1 MVPLETPIR
10 SPAAS
15 CESSSKSTRRS
26 ASTSAGSSKMGV
38 GFSWGFGANEA
49 IEGGVWMVMGLGS
62 LPLCPCLHLCRQPM
76 VVHCVYLCGV
86 IFIYFV
92 HYHIIE

>member
-10 SPAAS
+10 SPATS

-26 ASTSAGSSKMGV
+26 ASSSAGSRKRGV
-38 GFSWGFGANEA
+38 GFCCGFGENEVA
-49 IEGGVWMVMGLGS
+49 VGVFCKVMGLGS
-62 LPLCPCLHLCRQPM
+62 LPLCPCLCRQPM
-76 VVHCVYLCGV
+76 VVHCLYLCGV